1 MNNSCSPREPFL
13 DDRQVGWLL
22 LGFGMASIVGAV
34 VAFRNGRIDAS
45 YRRWGCWVNVI
56 LERDKAPIQFAIQ
69 VLLRV
74 VAGFILID
82 RGLGKMFF
90 S

>member
-22 LGFGMASIVGAV
+22 LGFGMASIVGA
-34 VAFRNGRIDAS
+34 FRNGRIDAS
-45 YRRWGCWVNVI
+45 YRKWGWWVTVI
-56 LERDKAPIQFAIQ
+56 LERDTAPIQFAIH
-69 VLLRV
+69 VLLRIDV
-74 VAGFILID
+74 GFILID
-82 RGLGKMFF
+82 LGLGKMFF

>member
-1 MNNSCSPREPFL
+1 MNNTCSSREPFL

-22 LGFGMASIVGAV
+22 LGFGMATIVSAV

-45 YRRWGCWVNVI
+45 YRRWGWWVNVI
-56 LERDKAPIQFAIQ
+56 LERDTAPTQFAIH
-69 VLLRV
+69 VLLRI
-74 VAGFILID
+74 VAGFILIYL
-82 RGLGKMFF
+82 GLGKTFF